1 MLKFNYE
8 YRGDC
13 MEKNIKKEKVNV
25 RKYVNYVLTMVAIVL
40 VAVILVKMYNTYR
53 DNKLGESVF
62 ARMAASIQYDDIEN
76 TMSEMSTDS
85 FILISYV
92 KNEKVN
98 AFEENLKKSIVD
110 HELQNNFYYLD
121 ATNMMLEKNYIND
134 LNAKFSLK
142 DHNEIEELPAIIYYK
157 NGKLM
162 KTISST
168 EEELLSADDFDK
180 LIGLF
185 KPPFLRVVMTSI

>member
-121 ATNMMLEKNYIND
+121 ATNMMLEKDYIDD

-180 LIGLF
+180 LLDSYEIATE
-185 KPPFLRVVMTSI
+185 K